1 MTIGMIDVDKYTH
14 KTGKSFPNLA
24 LMKLSAWHKA
34 HGDSVEMCF
43 PLKRYDR
50 VYASKVFTFTK
61 DIDFAPQTDDLRRG
75 GTGYFYPYG
84 GESLPTEVE
93 HIMPDYSLYGITDTA
108 YGFMSRGCP
117 RGCPFCIVA
126 DKEGRFSHKVADL
139 REWWDGQK
147 RIVLMDP
154 NILACPDWEDLLG
167 QLADSGAEID
177 INQGADVRLLTPDK
191 AEALSRLK
199 MKRIHFAW
207 DGKEDLEPMFRTAA
221 EPFGKM
227 IRAHRVSV
235 YVLTNYNTD
244 MDWNLH
250 RIYTLR
256 DLGYDPYVMV
266 YDKEHAPHE
275 IRRLQRWCNNKII
288 FKKCHR
294 FEDYKI
300 GT

>member
-1 MTIGMIDVDKYTH
+1 MKVGLVDVDGH
-14 KTGKSFPNLA
+14 NFPNLA
-24 LMKLSAWHKA
+24 LMKLSAWHKTR
-34 HGDSVEMCF
+34 GDEVEFAM
-43 PLKRYDR
+43 PLFQYDR
-50 VYASKVFTFTK
+50 IYKSKVFTFTPDDHTSWQCC
-61 DIDFAPQTDDLRRG
+61 DIRKG
-75 GTGYFYPYG
+75 GTGY
-84 GESLPTEVE
+84 SLFFVLSDDCE

-108 YGFMSRGCP
+108 YGFLSRGCP

-147 RIVLMDP
+147 SIVLMDP
-154 NILACPDWEDLLG
+154 NILACQDWEDLLG

-207 DGKEDLEPMFRTAA
+207 DGTDDLEPMFRSATEA
-221 EPFGKM
+221 FGKM
-227 IRAHRVSV
+227 IRAHRASV
-235 YVLTNYNTD
+235 YVLANYGTT

-250 RIYTLR
+250 RIYVLR

-266 YDKEHAPHE
+266 YDKEHAPSE
-275 IRRLQRWCNNKII
+275 IHRLQRWCNNKFI
-288 FKKCHR
+288 FKKVRR
-294 FEDYKI
+294 FEDYK
-300 GT
+300 

>member
-1 MTIGMIDVDKYTH
+1 MKIGLVDVDGH
-14 KTGKSFPNLA
+14 NFPNLA

-34 HGDSVEMCF
+34 RGDEVEF
-43 PLKRYDR
+43 AVPLLPYDR
-50 VYASKVFTFTK
+50 IYKSKVFTFTPDDYTSWQCY
-61 DIDFAPQTDDLRRG
+61 DICKG
-75 GTGYFYPYG
+75 GTGY
-84 GESLPTEVE
+84 SLFFVLSDDCE

-108 YGFMSRGCP
+108 YGFLSRGCP

>member
-1 MTIGMIDVDKYTH
+1 MTIGMIYVDKYTH

-117 RGCPFCIVA
+117 RGCNFCIVA
-126 DKEGRFSHKVADL
+126 KKEGRVSRKVADL
-139 REWWDGQK
+139 REFWDGQRNIK
-147 RIVLMDP
+147 LMDP
-154 NILACPDWEDLLG
+154 NLTACTDWEDILG
-167 QLADSGAEID
+167 ELAESRAYVDITQGVDIRMLNERKVEA
-177 INQGADVRLLTPDK
+177 INQ
-191 AEALSRLK
+191 LK
-199 MKRIHFAW
+199 MKMIHFAW
-207 DGKEDLEPMFRTAA
+207 DGNDDLSPLFEKYAPMWRQRYR
-221 EPFGKM
+221 E
-227 IRAHRVSV
+227 RRV
-235 YVLTNYNTD
+235 YCLTNFNTT
-244 MDWNLH
+244 MEWNLH

-256 DLGYDPYVMV
+256 DLGYDPFVMV
-266 YDKEHAPHE
+266 YDKPNAPKD
-275 IRRLQRWCNNKII
+275 ILRLQRLVNNKFI
-288 FKKCHR
+288 FYKCNR
-294 FEDYKI
+294 FEDYR
-300 GT
+300 

>member
-1 MTIGMIDVDKYTH
+1 MVKVGLVDVDGH
-14 KTGKSFPNLA
+14 NFPNLA

-34 HGDSVEMCF
+34 RGDEVEF
-43 PLKRYDR
+43 AVPLLPYDR
-50 VYASKVFTFTK
+50 IYKSKVFTFTPDDYTSWQCY
-61 DIDFAPQTDDLRRG
+61 DIRKG
-75 GTGYFYPYG
+75 GTGY
-84 GESLPTEVE
+84 SLFFVLSDDCE

-108 YGFMSRGCP
+108 YGFLSRGCP

-167 QLADSGAEID
+167 QLADSDAEID

-275 IRRLQRWCNNKII
+275 IRRLQRWCNNKIV
-288 FKKCHR
+288 FKKCRR
-294 FEDYKI
+294 FDDYDS
-300 GT
+300 GL

>member
-1 MTIGMIDVDKYTH
+1 MLMKIGLVDVDSH
-14 KTGKSFPNLA
+14 NFPNLA

-34 HGDSVEMCF
+34 NGDDVEIAF
-43 PLKRYDR
+43 PLSRYDR
-50 VYASKVFTFTK
+50 VYASKVFTFTP
-61 DIDFAPQTDDLRRG
+61 DIDFVPLADEVFKG
-75 GTGYFYPYG
+75 GTGYDLKNR
-84 GESLPTEVE
+84 LPDEVE
-93 HIMPDYSLYGITDTA
+93 HMRPDYSLYGITDTA
-108 YGFMSRGCP
+108 YGFLSRGCP

-207 DGKEDLEPMFRTAA
+207 DGKEDLEPMFITAA

-275 IRRLQRWCNNKII
+275 IRRIQRWCNNKFI
-288 FKKCHR
+288 FNKCHR

-300 GT
+300 GI

>member
-1 MTIGMIDVDKYTH
+1 MKVGLVDVDGH
-14 KTGKSFPNLA
+14 NFPNLA

-34 HGDSVEMCF
+34 RGDEVEF
-43 PLKRYDR
+43 AVPLLPYDR
-50 VYASKVFTFTK
+50 IYKSKVFTFTPDDYTSWQCY
-61 DIDFAPQTDDLRRG
+61 DIRKG
-75 GTGYFYPYG
+75 GTGY
-84 GESLPTEVE
+84 SLFFVLSDDCE

-108 YGFMSRGCP
+108 YGFLSRGCP

-207 DGKEDLEPMFRTAA
+207 DGTDDLEPMFRAAA

-275 IRRLQRWCNNKII
+275 IRRLQRWCNNKIV
-288 FKKCHR
+288 FKKCRR
-294 FEDYKI
+294 FDDYDS
-300 GT
+300 GL

>member
-1 MTIGMIDVDKYTH
+1 
-14 KTGKSFPNLA
+14 
-24 LMKLSAWHKA
+24 
-34 HGDSVEMCF
+34 
-43 PLKRYDR
+43 
-50 VYASKVFTFTK
+50 
-61 DIDFAPQTDDLRRG
+61 
-75 GTGYFYPYG
+75 
-84 GESLPTEVE
+84 
-93 HIMPDYSLYGITDTA
+93 MPDYSLYGITDTA
-108 YGFMSRGCP
+108 YGFLSRGCP

-207 DGKEDLEPMFRTAA
+207 DGTDDLEPMFRTAA

-275 IRRLQRWCNNKII
+275 IRRLQRWCNNKIV
-288 FKKCHR
+288 FKKCRR
-294 FEDYKI
+294 FDDYDS
-300 GT
+300 GL

>member
-1 MTIGMIDVDKYTH
+1 MKVGLVDVDGH
-14 KTGKSFPNLA
+14 NFPNLA

-34 HGDSVEMCF
+34 RGDEVEF
-43 PLKRYDR
+43 AVPLLPYDR
-50 VYASKVFTFTK
+50 IYKSKVFTFTPDDYTSWQCY
-61 DIDFAPQTDDLRRG
+61 DIRKG
-75 GTGYFYPYG
+75 GTGY
-84 GESLPTEVE
+84 SLFFVLSDDCE

-108 YGFMSRGCP
+108 YGFLSRGCP

-275 IRRLQRWCNNKII
+275 IRRLQRWCNNKIV
-288 FKKCHR
+288 FKKCRR
-294 FEDYKI
+294 FDDYDS
-300 GT
+300 GL

>member
-1 MTIGMIDVDKYTH
+1 MVKVGLVDVDGH
-14 KTGKSFPNLA
+14 NFPNLA

-34 HGDSVEMCF
+34 RGDEVEF
-43 PLKRYDR
+43 AVPLLPYDR
-50 VYASKVFTFTK
+50 IYKSKVFTFTPDDYTSWQCY
-61 DIDFAPQTDDLRRG
+61 DIRKG
-75 GTGYFYPYG
+75 GTGY
-84 GESLPTEVE
+84 SLFFVLSDDCE

-108 YGFMSRGCP
+108 YGFLSRGCP

-275 IRRLQRWCNNKII
+275 IRRLQRWCNNKIV
-288 FKKCHR
+288 FKKCRR
-294 FEDYKI
+294 FDDYDS
-300 GT
+300 GL